1 LSKKRN
7 DISRGEYIMK
17 KMKKE
22 KEEFGKSEESI
33 EGTVLHRKKRKM
45 KFVNLLRVL
54 RMRTHRGVHTKVGI
68 IS

>member
-1 LSKKRN
+1 
-7 DISRGEYIMK
+7 MK